1 MELQQINDKLSYWLN
16 RNNHLPRGF
25 FDLANIKFKPDID
38 DDSWKMLKNW
48 DEFNDQYGFI
58 LWGPAGVGKSLLL
71 KRLCIR
77 VLNKLAPYSE
87 FSISKN
93 VLFIPMTVY
102 MTRLKKFDDS
112 DDIEERALNS
122 TFLFLDDIG
131 VEHTTEF
138 AKEKLFTILDVRVSK
153 NLPTFITTNL
163 NFNDMKDKYGER
175 IHSRIKELCVPINV
189 KGTDKRSQI
198 LADRMKDL
206 LSRPEK
212 DEKIEMPKK
221 EEINQ
226 ENIDKIKSL
235 LQPKEF

>member
-1 MELQQINDKLSYWLN
+1 MESQQINDKLSYWLK
-16 RNNHLPRGF
+16 RNNHLPRCF
-25 FDLANIKFKPDID
+25 FDLAHIKFKPDID
-38 DDSWKMLKNW
+38 DDGWKMLKNW

-58 LWGPAGVGKSLLL
+58 FWGPAGVGKSLLS

-77 VLNKLAPYSE
+77 ILNKFAPYSE

-163 NFNDMKDKYGER
+163 NFNDMKEKYGER

-198 LADRMKDL
+198 LADRMKEL
-206 LSRPEK
+206 LSRPNKE
-212 DEKIEMPKK
+212 EKIDFIKNED
-221 EEINQ
+221 INH
-226 ENIDKIKSL
+226 ENVAKIHDLIK
-235 LQPKEF
+235 PREF